1 MNKKLLLIILA
12 TTLLAIA
19 ACNGN
24 GTTTPGDTGFVGG
37 TKGVDIEFVTNAPP
51 ARVADQGQEPFD
63 VVVELTNRGEHEVLR
78 EDVFVELQGF
88 SASAFGVTNEDL
100 IAHPEDDLFPVRK
113 SPDGSVITPPK
124 IPVIFEG
131 LNYQDDAP
139 ANVPFT
145 FRAKACYKYET
156 TALSDICVKENF
168 NEDRPGDLCT
178 VSGTRAVSNS
188 GAPVQITNVRQ
199 APSGRD
205 KTTVTFSIR
214 QRDTD
219 PSGKVSKPDTDC
231 DISQQSENRV
241 FVRVSGLEE
250 VPGDSVRCIGLL
262 GGDTS
267 SGFVTLTK
275 TEARDVSCTVELTNR
290 NTRIQP
296 FRITLGYD
304 YSAFT
309 DTQVIVVYTPE

>member
-37 TKGVDIEFVTNAPP
+37 TKGVDVEFVTNAPP

-131 LNYQDDAP
+131 LNYQADAP
-139 ANVPFT
+139 ANIPFT

-156 TALSDICVKENF
+156 IALSDICVKENF

-178 VSGTRAVSNS
+178 VSGTRTVSNS

-205 KTTVTFSIR
+205 KTTVTFSIS

-219 PSGKVSKPDTDC
+219 PSGKVSRPDTAC
-231 DISQQSENRV
+231 DTSQQNENRV
-241 FVRVSGLEE
+241 FVSVSGLEE
-250 VPGDSVRCIGLL
+250 APGDTVRCIGLL

-267 SGFVTLTK
+267 SGFVTITK
-275 TEARDVSCTVELTNR
+275 AEPRDVSCTVELTNR